1 MFRLFFITIGLL
13 VPISRGFLFGGGD
26 CNDQKDCVSCT
37 THQSWS
43 GDNCRWC
50 PQDNECHAYLI
61 AVNPCSSSENIVDKH
76 DCSSIVFAK
85 YDRAFAY
92 KMVFLSALAYADNV
106 AKYIPKATEV
116 NSFHLIKQVTKPCS
130 GNAHC
135 SGYTAISHTER
146 AIAIS
151 FRGSEHFKQVINE
164 ALRALIEP
172 KVSFKA
178 GGKVQAY
185 FNDAFLLL
193 WNELKTEAYKQITS
207 YPSYKVW
214 VTGHSLGGAMAS
226 LASTAIA
233 YDRKVTK
240 DNLILYTFGQP
251 RVGNYDYALT
261 HDKLVPISFRV
272 THYRDIVVHLPTC
285 NKILGVCY
293 AFNGGPY
300 HHGKEIYYGSEIM
313 TRYSSYKKCEGL
325 PHNEDVGCSNSFLAW
340 AQCFLPTEIKKCIKD
355 HEIYFGIA
363 VGTWWTTQ

>member
-1 MFRLFFITIGLL
+1 MSWLPFFLIL
-13 VPISRGFLFGGGD
+13 VISSSQAWLFGRR
-26 CNDQKDCVSCT
+26 CITKKDCVSCT
-37 THQSWS
+37 SHKSWS
-43 GDNCRWC
+43 GSSCRWC
-50 PQDNECHAYLI
+50 PRDEKCHAHG
-61 AVNPCSSSENIVDKH
+61 AVLTNPCSRSENIVDKRA
-76 DCSSIVFAK
+76 CGRIVLPEYGKAL
-85 YDRAFAY
+85 AY

-106 AKYIPKATEV
+106 ANYVAKATEV
-116 NSFHLIKQVTKPCS
+116 NSFRFVKQVTKSCPGNARCS
-130 GNAHC
+130 GF
-135 SGYTAISHTER
+135 TALSHSER
-146 AIAIS
+146 AIVIA
-151 FRGSEHFKQVINE
+151 FRGSEKFQQVIVQG
-164 ALRALIEP
+164 LQTLTIP
-172 KVSFKA
+172 KVSFQA

-185 FNDAFLLL
+185 FRNAFLLL
-193 WNELKTEAYKQITS
+193 WNELKTEAYKQITK

-340 AQCFLPTEIKKCIKD
+340 AQCFLPTKIKKCIKD

-363 VGTWWTTQ
+363 VGSWWKYQ